1 MVLFFCLFTS
11 RLYLIRLSSDAR
23 IQSKIRAVRST
34 CQQGTLPR
42 DLAYRGLSSGA
53 APHQIRPRIVLRN
66 APNFLRHC
74 LYRFGAARRF
84 FAHQRRHFRLTEMVT
99 RRRTGEN
106 QCKTSRLCFTTLW
119 FELFEFFFLFGHR
132 HRRSIA
138 RVTLGSHRAR
148 RAIGFKYRLRFAAIY
163 FSALSTTKQE
173 QGRARF
179 ESIGTT

>member
-1 MVLFFCLFTS
+1 MDALWSFSFVFLFQV
-11 RLYLIRLSSDAR
+11 YLIRLSSDAR

-84 FAHQRRHFRLTEMVT
+84 FAHQRRHFRLTEMT
-99 RRRTGEN
+99 RRRTGGEPLQN
-106 QCKTSRLCFTTLW
+106 LSLVFYNTLVW
-119 FELFEFFFLFGHR
+119 AVWFFFCLID
-132 HRRSIA
+132 S
-138 RVTLGSHRAR
+138 VTLGSHGAR

-163 FSALSTTKQE
+163 F
-173 QGRARF
+173 
-179 ESIGTT
+179 

>member
-1 MVLFFCLFTS
+1 MDALWSFFCLFIS

-53 APHQIRPRIVLRN
+53 APHPIRPRIVLRN

-99 RRRTGEN
+99 RRRGGRGRPN
-106 QCKTSRLCFTTLW
+106 AKPLACVLQHFGLSDLG
-119 FELFEFFFLFGHR
+119 FFSV
-132 HRRSIA
+132 RSIA
-138 RVTLGSHRAR
+138 
-148 RAIGFKYRLRFAAIY
+148 
-163 FSALSTTKQE
+163 
-173 QGRARF
+173 
-179 ESIGTT
+179 